1 VIKRCK
7 VIWCRW
13 NRKCWCWCNWC
24 WWVRSVDGSA
34 GNGADRTD
42 AGGFVDDNVGDSA
55 GRFLGDGAN
64 AGGSAGDRI
73 GRFTNNL
80 AGADAVDHACG
91 MVFVANGNLLLWIIL
106 VMVLVY
112 VDRAS

>member
-1 VIKRCK
+1 MVSYCHSCGLHN
-7 VIWCRW
+7 VA
-13 NRKCWCWCNWC
+13 
-24 WWVRSVDGSA
+24 SAGGLA
-34 GNGADRTD
+34 GNGADETD
-42 AGGFVDDNVGDSA
+42 AGGFADDNVGASA

>member
-1 VIKRCK
+1 VIKRCE

-34 GNGADRTD
+34 GNGADGTD

-91 MVFVANGNLLLWIIL
+91 MGFVTNGNLLLWIIL

>member
-1 VIKRCK
+1 MKLSGAGGPV
-7 VIWCRW
+7 
-13 NRKCWCWCNWC
+13 
-24 WWVRSVDGSA
+24 SAGAGATGAGVDGSA
-34 GNGADRTD
+34 GNGADGTD
-42 AGGFVDDNVGDSA
+42 AGEFVDNSVGDSA

-64 AGGSAGDRI
+64 SGGSAGDRI
-73 GRFTNNL
+73 GRFTTNL
-80 AGADAVDHACG
+80 AAADAGDHACG

>member
-1 VIKRCK
+1 VKLSGAGGP
-7 VIWCRW
+7 V
-13 NRKCWCWCNWC
+13 
-24 WWVRSVDGSA
+24 SAGAGATGAGVDGSA
-34 GNGADRTD
+34 GNGADGTD
-42 AGGFVDDNVGDSA
+42 AGGFVDDSVGDSA

-64 AGGSAGDRI
+64 SGGSAGDRI
-73 GRFTNNL
+73 GRFTTNL
-80 AGADAVDHACG
+80 AAADAGDHACG